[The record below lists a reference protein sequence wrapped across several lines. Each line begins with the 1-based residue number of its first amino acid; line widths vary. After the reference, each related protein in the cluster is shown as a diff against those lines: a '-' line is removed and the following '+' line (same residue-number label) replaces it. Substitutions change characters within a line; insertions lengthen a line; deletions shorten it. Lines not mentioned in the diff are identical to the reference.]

1 MPSRLVAAKRLGEM
15 FKVLSHPDRVRLVEE
30 LRFRELDVHGLAER
44 LALADPRVSQHL
56 ALLRAQ
62 GIVEERREG
71 RHVFYHLCDEGIG
84 GWILDGLTFLEQ
96 RYGHELS
103 DLTAARQAQLLWSE
117 KAASKRSR
125 QATK

>member
-15 FKVLSHPDRVRLVEE
+15 FKVLSHPDRIRIVEE
-30 LRFRELDVHGLAER
+30 LRFQEMDVHGLAEC
-44 LALADPRVSQHL
+44 LDLADPRVSQHL

-84 GWILDGLTFLEQ
+84 GWILDGLKFLEQ
-96 RYGHELS
+96 RYGHELA
-103 DLTAARQAQLLWSE
+103 DLAAARQAQELWS
-117 KAASKRSR
+117 AQSR
-125 QATK
+125 EA